1 MRVQQVTLTTA
12 QDWAPL
18 DALRA
23 MEPDGVLVFGAVS
36 WFEQGGLHAAL
47 RERFPQ
53 ARLLGCSTAG
63 EISREGVHSNT
74 CVVTALKFDR
84 TRLRSVTLTV
94 AAMQDSHSTGQSLG
108 QALAAP
114 DLQAV
119 LIYGPGVAVNGSALV
134 AGLSQGLGRIVPITG
149 GLAGDDGA
157 FVRTWVLGDEG
168 VSDRQA
174 VALGFYGSSLR
185 LGHGSYGGW
194 LPFGPARR
202 VTGVD
207 GNVLRELDGEPALT
221 IYKRYLGDH
230 AKDLPASGLLFP
242 FLMEGAESSAQGL
255 IRTILGVDE
264 AQGSLTLAGDVPLGA
279 QLRLMQAS
287 TDRLVDG
294 AEHAAESAQSLD
306 PAADSLAILVSCVGR
321 KLVMGSRVDD
331 EVEAVG
337 DVLGPRPVLTGF
349 YSNGEISPLGEA
361 GACQLHNQTMTIT
374 TMGEALEI

>member
-1 MRVQQVTLTTA
+1 MRVQQVILTTN
-12 QDWAPL
+12 QDWTPL
-18 DALRA
+18 EVLRA
-23 MEPDGVLVFGAVS
+23 MDPDGLLVYGAVS
-36 WFEQGGLHAAL
+36 WFEPGDLHAVV
-47 RERFPQ
+47 REHIPR

-63 EISREGVHSNT
+63 EISRDGVSSGA
-74 CVVTALKFDR
+74 CVVTALKFVR
-84 TRLRSVTLTV
+84 TRLRSVTLPV
-94 AAMQDSHSTGQSLG
+94 PRMEDSFPAGLCLG

-119 LIYGPGVAVNGSALV
+119 LVYGPGVAVNGSALV
-134 AGLSQGLGRIVPITG
+134 AGLTQGLGRAVTITG

-157 FVRTWVLGDEG
+157 FARTWVLGDEG
-168 VSDRQA
+168 VSDRNA
-174 VALGFYGSSLR
+174 VALGLYGSSLL

-202 VTGVD
+202 VTRVQ
-207 GNVLRELDGEPALT
+207 GNVLQELDGEPALT

-242 FLMEGAESSAQGL
+242 FLMEDVDSSGRGL

-264 AQGSLTLAGDVPLGA
+264 VSGSLILAGEVPQGA
-279 QLRLMQAS
+279 QLKLMQAS
-287 TDRLVDG
+287 TDRLIDG
-294 AEHAAESAQSLD
+294 AEHAAEAALALAP
-306 PAADSLAILVSCVGR
+306 PADVLAILVSCVGR

-349 YSNGEISPLGEA
+349 YSNGEICPAGEA
-361 GACQLHNQTMTIT
+361 GPCQLHNQTMTIT
-374 TMGEALEI
+374 TMGEALEN

>member
-1 MRVQQVTLTTA
+1 MRVQQVILTTN
-12 QDWAPL
+12 QDWTPL
-18 DALRA
+18 EVLRA
-23 MEPDGVLVFGAVS
+23 MDPDGLLVFGAVS
-36 WFEQGGLHAAL
+36 WFEPGDLHAVL
-47 RERFPQ
+47 REHFPR

-63 EISREGVHSNT
+63 EISRDGVSSGA

-84 TRLRSVTLTV
+84 TRLRSVTLPV
-94 AAMQDSHSTGQSLG
+94 PRMEDSFPAGLGLG

-119 LIYGPGVAVNGSALV
+119 LVYGPGVAVNGSALV
-134 AGLSQGLGRIVPITG
+134 AGLTQGLGRAVTITG

-157 FVRTWVLGDEG
+157 FARTWVLGDEG
-168 VSDRQA
+168 VSDRNA
-174 VALGFYGSSLR
+174 VALGLYGSSLL

-202 VTGVD
+202 VTRVQ
-207 GNVLRELDGEPALT
+207 GNVLQELDGEPALT

-242 FLMEGAESSAQGL
+242 FLMEDVDSSGRGL

-264 AQGSLTLAGDVPLGA
+264 VSGSLILAGEVPQGA
-279 QLRLMQAS
+279 QLKLMQAN
-287 TDRLVDG
+287 TDRLIDG
-294 AEHAAESAQSLD
+294 AEHAAEAALALAP
-306 PAADSLAILVSCVGR
+306 PADVLAILVSCVGR

-349 YSNGEISPLGEA
+349 YSNGEICPAGEA
-361 GACQLHNQTMTIT
+361 GPCQLHNQTMTIT
-374 TMGEALEI
+374 TMGEALEN

>member
-1 MRVQQVTLTTA
+1 MRVQQVILTTA
-12 QDWAPL
+12 QDWGPL
-18 DALRA
+18 EALRA
-23 MEPDGVLVFGAVS
+23 MDPDGVLVFGAVA
-36 WFEQGGLHAAL
+36 WFEHGGLHQAL

-63 EISREGVHSNT
+63 EISRDGVFSGS

-84 TRLRSVTLTV
+84 TRLRSITLPV
-94 AAMQDSHSTGQSLG
+94 PGMLDSYPTGQGLG

-119 LIYGPGVAVNGSALV
+119 LVYGPGVAVNGSALV
-134 AGLSQGLGRIVPITG
+134 AGLSEGLGRAVPITG

-168 VSDRQA
+168 VSDRNA
-174 VALGFYGSSLR
+174 VALGLYGSSLR

-202 VTGVD
+202 VTRAQ
-207 GNVLRELDGEPALT
+207 GNVLQELDGEPALT

-242 FLMEGAESSAQGL
+242 FLMEDAQSGAQGL
-255 IRTILGVDE
+255 IRTILGIDE
-264 AQGSLTLAGDVPLGA
+264 VNGSLTLAGDVPQGA
-279 QLRLMQAS
+279 QLKLMQAS
-287 TDRLVDG
+287 TDRLIDG
-294 AEHAAESAQSLD
+294 AEHAAEAALALAP
-306 PAADSLAILVSCVGR
+306 PADVLAILVSCVGR

-331 EVEAVG
+331 AVEAVG
-337 DVLGPRPVLTGF
+337 DVLGPQPVLTGF
-349 YSNGEISPLGEA
+349 YSNGEICPAGEA
-361 GACQLHNQTMTIT
+361 GPCQLHNQTMTIT